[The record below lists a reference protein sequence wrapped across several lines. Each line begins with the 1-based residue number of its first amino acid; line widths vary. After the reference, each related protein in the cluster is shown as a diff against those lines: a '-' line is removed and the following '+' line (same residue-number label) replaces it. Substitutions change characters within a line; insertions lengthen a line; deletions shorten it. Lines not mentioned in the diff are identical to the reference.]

1 MTCPLALKSFPRIH
15 QAGIRAMG
23 SLSVVDYPGYET
35 AEAPDM
41 ETYSKALNGGQYPLS
56 VLALQV
62 RARFFN
68 MKDQH
73 FNSKANVHIVIMHLP
88 NMRGLSIRDM

>member
-1 MTCPLALKSFPRIH
+1 MIALDLPIPP

-62 RARFFN
+62 RLNEQGTASPPT
-68 MKDQH
+68 Q
-73 FNSKANVHIVIMHLP
+73 SECV
-88 NMRGLSIRDM
+88 S